1 MIPKSG
7 SRFSGK
13 IMLKQ
18 ETRWDDDSKKSHPD
32 LALPMVEKPQFD
44 HKNHKNRR
52 LDAVSPG
59 RREAYSP
66 KSGLA
71 ATLNERFD
79 PGQATGVLP
88 MGLQP

>member
-1 MIPKSG
+1 VEAAFREG
-7 SRFSGK
+7 SCSNHKLDR
-13 IMLKQ
+13 
-18 ETRWDDDSKKSHPD
+18 DDDSKKSHPD
-32 LALPMVEKPQFD
+32 LGLPMVEKPQFD